1 MGKEKKTL
9 MGKNAKI
16 IIFSLI
22 GLLILGGVAALLIFT
37 APKKE
42 EPVRNNDFTEPVSA
56 SDKADL
62 KLCSRDEKDIASI
75 TVTNELDKYSI
86 TPSGNTDSDGKTI
99 WTISDIAS
107 APLNSESLGT
117 AVKYACSFDA
127 KEFAEKVT
135 DSSELAKYGLDKPVT
150 MFRTTFSD
158 GSEFMI
164 SVGSDV
170 PNTASAV
177 YVTPDGE
184 NIYTAY
190 KSRISSY
197 TGNRYSFID
206 LAAMP
211 GYDQSGNEEVIK
223 FTVDRVG
230 LDEPLVLEN
239 VIADDDEPNS
249 IKVYAYRMTSPYEA
263 YVDLTDGPAFA
274 YSIFGLTASGVS
286 SIKGKA
292 DPNYASFG
300 LDDPVCTVTAETNVR
315 TYTVKIGA
323 PVYTTEKDEEGNDKQ
338 VLSGYYGTSSEH
350 PDIVYL
356 FDTSSISGFVTDPAK
371 LIAKLFLMPY
381 IYDLDSIEY
390 SDRDGHNLDLG
401 IKLIQKAVP
410 EESKPEISEFTV
422 NGEKW
427 DGSAFKDMYQY
438 LIAASGEELY
448 LDSDKGELIA
458 EVVYNYIDKSKGFG
472 GKDTVRFYTSNADR
486 KVIIE
491 LNGENI
497 FKTRQLYA
505 TQLLSNVESFL
516 NGGEIVL
523 TY

>member
-1 MGKEKKTL
+1 

-22 GLLILGGVAALLIFT
+22 GLLVLGGVAALLIFT
-37 APKKE
+37 APQKE
-42 EPVRNNDFTEPVSA
+42 PPAVNNDFTEPASA
-56 SDKADL
+56 SDNVDL
-62 KLCSRDEKDIASI
+62 RLCGRSEQDIESI
-75 TVTNELDKYSI
+75 TVTNTLDSFSI
-86 TPSGNTDSDGKTI
+86 TPSGNTDSEGNVI
-99 WTISDIAS
+99 WTIADIAS
-107 APLNSESLGT
+107 APLNSDTLST

-127 KEFAEKVT
+127 KEFAEKVS

-150 MFRTTFSD
+150 MFKTKFKD
-158 GSEFMI
+158 GGEFMI

-170 PNTASAV
+170 PTSASAV

-184 NIYTAY
+184 NVYTAY
-190 KSRISSY
+190 RSRISSY

-211 GYDQSGNEEVIK
+211 GYDQSGNEEIIK
-223 FTVDRVG
+223 FTVERVG
-230 LDEPLVLEN
+230 LDEPLILEN
-239 VIADDDEPNS
+239 VIADDEDEDA

-274 YSIFGLTASGVS
+274 YSIFGLTASSVS
-286 SIKGKA
+286 SIKGTA

-300 LDDPVCTVTAETNVR
+300 LDDPVCTVTAETNIR
-315 TYTVKIGA
+315 TYTIKIGA
-323 PVYTTEKDEEGNDKQ
+323 PVYTTEKDDEGNDKQ

-350 PDIVYL
+350 PDIVYM
-356 FDTSSISGFVTDPAK
+356 FETSSVSGFVIDPAK
-371 LIAKLFLMPY
+371 LIARLFLMPY
-381 IYDLDSIEY
+381 IYDLESVDY
-390 SDRDGHNLDLG
+390 SDSNGHKLDLG
-401 IKLIQKAVP
+401 IKLVQKSVP

-427 DGSAFKDMYQY
+427 DESEFKSLYQY
-438 LIAASGEELY
+438 LISAAGEELY
-448 LDSDKGELIA
+448 LDTDKGELIA
-458 EVVYNYIDKSKGFG
+458 EVVYNYIDKTKGFG
-472 GKDTVRFYTSNADR
+472 GKDTVRFYTSNTDR

-491 LNGENI
+491 LNGENV

-505 TQLLSNVESFL
+505 TQLLSNIESFL

>member
-1 MGKEKKTL
+1 

-22 GLLILGGVAALLIFT
+22 GLAVLGGVAALLIFT
-37 APKKE
+37 APQKE
-42 EPVRNNDFTEPVSA
+42 PAAANNDFTKPVSA

-62 KLCSRDEKDIASI
+62 KLCGRSEKDIESI
-75 TVTNELDKYSI
+75 TITNGLDRFSI
-86 TPSGNTDSDGKTI
+86 TPSGNTDSEGGII
-99 WTISDIAS
+99 WTIADIAS
-107 APLNSESLGT
+107 APLNASSLAT

-150 MFRTTFSD
+150 MFRTKFSD
-158 GSEFMI
+158 GGEFMI

-170 PNTASAV
+170 PNTASVV

-184 NIYTAY
+184 NVYTAY
-190 KSRISSY
+190 RSRISSY

-211 GYDQSGNEEVIK
+211 GYDQSGNEEVLK
-223 FTVDRVG
+223 FTVERVG

-239 VIADDDEPNS
+239 VIVGDEGEDENA
-249 IKVYAYRMTSPYEA
+249 IKVYSYRMTSPYEA

-274 YSIFGLTASGVS
+274 YSIFGLTASSVS
-286 SIKGKA
+286 SIKGEA

-315 TYTVKIGA
+315 TYTIKIGA
-323 PVYTTEKDEEGNDKQ
+323 PVYTTEKDDEGNDKQ

-350 PDIVYL
+350 PGIVYL
-356 FDTSSISGFVTDPAK
+356 FDKSSVSGFVVDPAK
-371 LIAKLFLMPY
+371 LISKLFLMPY
-381 IYDLDSIEY
+381 IFDLESVDY
-390 SDRDGHNLDLG
+390 SDSEGHKLDLG
-401 IKLIQKAVP
+401 IRLIQKAIP
-410 EESKPEISEFTV
+410 EESKAEISEFTV

-427 DGSAFKDMYQY
+427 DESRFKNLYQY
-438 LIAASGEELY
+438 LISAAGEELY
-448 LDSDKGELIA
+448 LDTDKGELIA
-458 EVVYNYIDKSKGFG
+458 EVVYNYIDKAKGFG
-472 GKDTVRFYTSNADR
+472 GKDTVRFYTSNTDR

-491 LNGENI
+491 LNGENV

-505 TQLLSNVESFL
+505 TQLLSNIESFL
-516 NGGEIVL
+516 NGGEIIL